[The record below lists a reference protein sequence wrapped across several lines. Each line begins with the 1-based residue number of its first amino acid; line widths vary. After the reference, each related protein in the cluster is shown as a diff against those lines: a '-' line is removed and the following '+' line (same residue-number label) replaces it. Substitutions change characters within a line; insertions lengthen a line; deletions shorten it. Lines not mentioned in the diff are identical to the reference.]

1 MLTQNCTNEK
11 RNAIF
16 LYMITLRKET
26 TDALNIEKFTDIQ
39 QQVIPH
45 AINHEDIYALAPT
58 GSGKTYAYVLPVLEQ
73 IELQGK
79 GKHFP
84 RCIIFAPT
92 RELSIQITH
101 VIRDLLKNREGIRT
115 SLLTGGYDI
124 QKQIQASRNGADIVV
139 GTPSRIKDHL
149 RRHTLKTKMCDMVVV
164 DEADMMLS
172 MGFEEDLLDCL
183 NYLKEHQTM
192 LFSATETNET
202 KALAKTILRD
212 PFLTTIK
219 EETEKKQNITV
230 HLLQTKETSKID
242 VLTRLLNKEKNQCI
256 LFCNKRKTC
265 DFLTELLKKRN
276 YSCDT
281 IHSDMNYQTRKKIM
295 ESFRN
300 HDLQI
305 LCATDVASRGIDIP
319 SVDTVILYDISDTEE
334 QLIHRVGRCS
344 RDGRK
349 ANAYLLIT
357 KNDHRYS
364 YDNLFKK
371 VIKENH
377 H

>member
-39 QQVIPH
+39 TQVIPH
-45 AINHEDIYALAPT
+45 ACNHEDIYALAPT

-124 QKQIQASRNGADIVV
+124 QKQIQATRNGADIIV

-149 RRHTLKTKMCDMVVV
+149 RRHTLKTKM
-164 DEADMMLS
+164 
-172 MGFEEDLLDCL
+172 
-183 NYLKEHQTM
+183 
-192 LFSATETNET
+192 
-202 KALAKTILRD
+202 
-212 PFLTTIK
+212 
-219 EETEKKQNITV
+219 
-230 HLLQTKETSKID
+230 
-242 VLTRLLNKEKNQCI
+242 
-256 LFCNKRKTC
+256 
-265 DFLTELLKKRN
+265 
-276 YSCDT
+276 
-281 IHSDMNYQTRKKIM
+281 
-295 ESFRN
+295 
-300 HDLQI
+300 
-305 LCATDVASRGIDIP
+305 
-319 SVDTVILYDISDTEE
+319 
-334 QLIHRVGRCS
+334 
-344 RDGRK
+344 
-349 ANAYLLIT
+349 
-357 KNDHRYS
+357 
-364 YDNLFKK
+364 
-371 VIKENH
+371 
-377 H
+377 

>member
-73 IELQGK
+73 IELQDK

-124 QKQIQASRNGADIVV
+124 QKQIQSSRNGADIVV

-149 RRHTLKTKMCDMVVV
+149 RRHTLKTKICDMVVV

-183 NYLKEHQTM
+183 NYLEEHQTM

-202 KALAKTILRD
+202 KALAKTILHD
-212 PFLTTIK
+212 PFLF
-219 EETEKKQNITV
+219 TV

-242 VLTRLLNKEKNQCI
+242 VLTRLLNEEKNQCI

-265 DFLTELLKKRN
+265 DFLTELLKKRS